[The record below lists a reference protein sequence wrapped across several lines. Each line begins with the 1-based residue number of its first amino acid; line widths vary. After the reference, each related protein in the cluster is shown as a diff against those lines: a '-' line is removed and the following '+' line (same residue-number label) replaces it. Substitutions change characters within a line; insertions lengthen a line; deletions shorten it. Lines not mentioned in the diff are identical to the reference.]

1 LIYPLLYK
9 GLIVNPTF
17 FGFLQVLLTHVK
29 QEPASPEPELL
40 EVDVE
45 PAVAFPYLMDPNQ
58 AFQPPPPSTPPRG
71 MPQIIRQEP
80 AGLTPIEEFLFLPG
94 PLDIRIP
101 AFNASYNPSLTH
113 KEHNWAFS
121 LPTSA
126 VAMIVVALDARRAHL
141 NGQNDLSA
149 AHYAYANG
157 EIYGKSLLYYLC
169 HHHHLLLK

>member
-1 LIYPLLYK
+1 
-9 GLIVNPTF
+9 
-17 FGFLQVLLTHVK
+17 
-29 QEPASPEPELL
+29 
-40 EVDVE
+40 
-45 PAVAFPYLMDPNQ
+45 
-58 AFQPPPPSTPPRG
+58 

-80 AGLTPIEEFLFLPG
+80 AGLTPIEVFLFLPG

-113 KEHNWAFS
+113 QEHSWAFS

-126 VAMIVVALDARRAHL
+126 VAMIVVALDARKAHL

-157 EIYGKSLLYYLC
+157 EIYGKSLLYVIIICFEMML
-169 HHHHLLLK
+169 

>member
-1 LIYPLLYK
+1 LISTLFYK
-9 GLIVNPTF
+9 CVIVNPTF
-17 FGFLQVLLTHVK
+17 DDFLQVLLTHIK

-40 EVDVE
+40 DVNVD
-45 PAVAFPYLMDPNQ
+45 PAVAFPFLMDPNQ

-80 AGLTPIEEFLFLPG
+80 AGLTPIEVFLFLPG

-113 KEHNWAFS
+113 IEHSWAFS

-126 VAMIVVALDARRAHL
+126 VAMIVVALDARKAHL
-141 NGQNDLSA
+141 NGQKDLSA

-157 EIYGKSLLYYLC
+157 EIYGKSLLYVIIICFEMML
-169 HHHHLLLK
+169 